1 MTHYGKHLGKLLECG
16 NRNRPRTWSRNCESI
31 MTLKFNP
38 ANDGLHK
45 IFRDYQEAA
54 LRFVW
59 ETNEEGAVSRQVW
72 RAVNDRMSSGTISRA
87 SIINFLNAMVDE
99 GILDYDERTGKGGY
113 HRVYRP
119 KLDETSFKV
128 YLAQTMIS
136 SLMRDF
142 PAETKEVITAAI

>member
-1 MTHYGKHLGKLLECG
+1 
-16 NRNRPRTWSRNCESI
+16 

-38 ANDGLHK
+38 DNDGLLK
-45 IFRDYQEAA
+45 VFRVYQEEA

-59 ETNEEGAVSRQVW
+59 ERNEEGAVSRLVW
-72 RAVNDRMSSGTISRA
+72 STVNEKLTGRSISRA
-87 SIINFLNAMVDE
+87 SIINFLNAMVAE
-99 GILDYDERTGKGGY
+99 GVLDYDERTGKGGY

-119 KLDETSFKV
+119 KLDETAFNL

-142 PAETKEVITAAI
+142 PAETREAMKLAR